1 MDTVLGIRTVVFG
14 TEVIEYKVVRHIDV
28 SVTSGLV
35 AVPVVGRDTVVSVWS
50 TVTCACDCSVVS
62 WQLRQANVEGFP
74 CVAAAVST
82 DTVVD
87 RVRVLTVDVSLVG
100 T

>member
-50 TVTCACDCSVVS
+50 TIACTCNCGVIG
-62 WQLRQANVEGFP
+62 RQWSHAKVEGFP
-74 CVAAAVST
+74 CVTAAVST
-82 DTVVD
+82 DSVVN
-87 RVRVLTVDVSLVG
+87 RVRVSTVDVSLVG